1 MWIRHHLSSV
11 DPLESLFLLDEE
23 DDVGDGGG
31 EDGGDQGPVHREV
44 AAGGEGGHAVQL
56 PDQVLVLL
64 QHSDA
69 IIELETNLREV
80 WSFTITEGE
89 GLYSLIRALLHLRH
103 YYDILC

>member
-31 EDGGDQGPVHREV
+31 EDGGDQRPVHREV

-64 QHSDA
+64 QQCCSL
-69 IIELETNLREV
+69 ELETNLREV
-80 WSFTITEGE
+80 SQSRREKAPTSSYKRFYI
-89 GLYSLIRALLHLRH
+89 
-103 YYDILC
+103 

>member
-1 MWIRHHLSSV
+1 MWIRHQLSSV

-31 EDGGDQGPVHREV
+31 EDGGDQRPVHREV

-64 QHSDA
+64 QQCCSKSWKRS
-69 IIELETNLREV
+69 LEKFEVSQSRREKAP
-80 WSFTITEGE
+80 T
-89 GLYSLIRALLHLRH
+89 
-103 YYDILC
+103 